1 MEEKGTNK
9 ITFVEFL
16 DLIQPSFAAID
27 SKEDM
32 DAILARTH
40 VVLLGEHGVYW
51 RVASIEKKEVNFEPW
66 PKDENKDLLAE
77 DQVPIF
83 KAYKANPTNHQLP
96 PNFHEDSV
104 WSQEVLRRLVA
115 GESIPKIVTHV
126 RHTGMFGQEVPAR
139 QVAPAVMPA
148 TEAKAKVKQEKVNYV
163 WRFLKRAGPLQI
175 ELDSPS
181 PSPAKRS
188 RSSNEPSHAADIPPS
203 SPFNP
208 SLPGLPQMEEDQ
220 VEDDFMPAVGEDV
233 LEDEDVVVEEAYQ
246 AYQGG
251 TTNDSIP
258 TLPQDVCGVL
268 VLQWFGLP
276 VSCDKS
282 GPFSVGDLNQMLAPF
297 HVRLTR
303 CCPKTLAVDGKYLC
317 HAQNHFTGL
326 HATEGYFQHFDNG
339 KVEVWNIGQVARL
352 ADSSEVTFFHLKP
365 VNGVS
370 SEVCGLAEIVG
381 GSNGKYVCPLRA
393 CVRDGCCG
401 TLLRHHVVDATLYGL
416 AGPRKCRL

>member
-1 MEEKGTNK
+1 MIKMISCFRIKIVVTLGKEEDATVWARYSSAYFEQAAGRQACNNPYNQDLDNELAKRMEEKGTNK

-66 PKDENKDLLAE
+66 PKDEKKDLLAE

-104 WSQEVLRRLVA
+104 WSQEVLCRLVA

-188 RSSNEPSHAADIPPS
+188 RSSNEPSHAAALSI
-203 SPFNP
+203 
-208 SLPGLPQMEEDQ
+208 
-220 VEDDFMPAVGEDV
+220 
-233 LEDEDVVVEEAYQ
+233 Q
-246 AYQGG
+246 AYLDYPKRKRIRSRM
-251 TTNDSIP
+251 T
-258 TLPQDVCGVL
+258 
-268 VLQWFGLP
+268 
-276 VSCDKS
+276 SC
-282 GPFSVGDLNQMLAPF
+282 Q
-297 HVRLTR
+297 
-303 CCPKTLAVDGKYLC
+303 
-317 HAQNHFTGL
+317 
-326 HATEGYFQHFDNG
+326 
-339 KVEVWNIGQVARL
+339 
-352 ADSSEVTFFHLKP
+352 
-365 VNGVS
+365 
-370 SEVCGLAEIVG
+370 
-381 GSNGKYVCPLRA
+381 
-393 CVRDGCCG
+393 
-401 TLLRHHVVDATLYGL
+401 LLEKMSWKMRM
-416 AGPRKCRL
+416 